1 VKRIEDKFKE
11 LKKRKKT
18 ALIPFITA
26 GDPDI
31 KTTKALVLEMEKRGA
46 DIIELGV
53 PFSDPIADGPTIQE
67 ADIRALKHKTSLK
80 DALNLVENLR
90 KKTEIPLVLMTYY
103 NLLYK
108 YGIEKFVTQAKR
120 SGVDGVIAADL
131 PIEEAS
137 ELKKYAR
144 RSNLDTIFLVSP
156 TSSPQRL
163 KLIAKESRGFI
174 YYVSLTGVTGAR
186 EELAKDLISSLKRL
200 KRLTPKPIAVGFGI
214 SRPEH
219 IRKIKR
225 SADGA
230 VVGSA
235 IISVI
240 EKNLKSK
247 NLVKKVGDFVEGLAQ
262 ACESNS

>member
-1 VKRIEDKFKE
+1 MNRIEAKFKE

-26 GDPDI
+26 GDPNL
-31 KTTKALVLEMEKRGA
+31 KTTEALVLEMERRGA

-67 ADIRALKHKTSLK
+67 ADIRSLRHKTSLNDVLKLVK
-80 DALNLVENLR
+80 DLR
-90 KKTEIPLVLMTYY
+90 KKTKVSLVLMTYY
-103 NLLYK
+103 NLLYN
-108 YGIEKFVTQAKR
+108 YGIERFVTQAKR

-137 ELKKYAR
+137 ELRRYAR
-144 RSNLDTIFLVSP
+144 KSNLDTIFLASP
-156 TSSPQRL
+156 TSPSQRL

-186 EELAKDLISSLKRL
+186 KELAKNLIFSLERL
-200 KRLTPKPIAVGFGI
+200 KRLTNKPIAVGFGI
-214 SRPEH
+214 SKSEH
-219 IRKIKR
+219 IREIKR
-225 SADGA
+225 YTDGV

-240 EKNLKSK
+240 EKNLKNK
-247 NLVKKVGDFVEGLAQ
+247 DMVKKVGDFVERLAQ
-262 ACESNS
+262 SCQS

>member
-1 VKRIEDKFKE
+1 MNRIEAKFKE

-26 GDPDI
+26 GDPDL

-67 ADIRALKHKTSLK
+67 ADIRSLRHKTSLNDVLKLVK
-80 DALNLVENLR
+80 DLR
-90 KKTEIPLVLMTYY
+90 KKTEVPLVLMTYY

-108 YGIEKFVTQAKR
+108 YGIEKFIIQARR
-120 SGVDGVIAADL
+120 SGVDGMIAADL
-131 PIEEAS
+131 PVEEAS
-137 ELKKYAR
+137 ELKRYAR
-144 RSNLDTIFLVSP
+144 KSNLDTIFLASP
-156 TSSPQRL
+156 TSSSERL
-163 KLIAKESRGFI
+163 KLIAKETRGFI

-186 EELAKDLISSLKRL
+186 EELAEDLIFSLRRL
-200 KRLTPKPIAVGFGI
+200 KRLTNKPIAVGFGI
-214 SRPEH
+214 SKPEH
-219 IRKIKR
+219 IREIKR
-225 SADGA
+225 DTDGV

-247 NLVKKVGDFVEGLAQ
+247 DLVKKVGNFVQRLAQ
-262 ACESNS
+262 ACKS

>member
-1 VKRIEDKFKE
+1 MNRIEAKFKE

-26 GDPDI
+26 GDPDL
-31 KTTKALVLEMEKRGA
+31 KTTKELVLELERRGA

-67 ADIRALKHKTSLK
+67 ADIRSLKHKTSLS
-80 DALNLVENLR
+80 DVLNLVKDLR
-90 KKTEIPLVLMTYY
+90 KKTDVPLVLMTYY
-103 NLLYK
+103 NLLYN
-108 YGIEKFVTQAKR
+108 YGIERFAIQAKK

-131 PIEEAS
+131 PIEEAG
-137 ELKKYAR
+137 ELKRYTRKN
-144 RSNLDTIFLVSP
+144 NLDTIFLASP
-156 TSSPQRL
+156 TSPTQRL
-163 KLIAKESRGFI
+163 KLIAKETRGFI
-174 YYVSLTGVTGAR
+174 YYISLTGVTGAR
-186 EELAKDLISSLKRL
+186 KKLPEDLIFSLKRL
-200 KRLTPKPIAVGFGI
+200 KRFTKRPIAVGFGI
-214 SRPEH
+214 SKPEH
-219 IRKIKR
+219 VRKVKR
-225 SADGA
+225 YADGV

-247 NLVKKVGDFVEGLAQ
+247 SLVKKVGNFVDRLAQ

>member
-1 VKRIEDKFKE
+1 MNRIEAKFKE

-26 GDPDI
+26 GDPDL

-67 ADIRALKHKTSLK
+67 ADIRSLKHKTSLNDVLKMVK
-80 DALNLVENLR
+80 DLR
-90 KKTEIPLVLMTYY
+90 KKSEVPLILMTYY
-103 NLLYK
+103 NLLYN
-108 YGIEKFVTQAKR
+108 YGIERFTVQAKK

-131 PIEEAS
+131 PIEEAD
-137 ELKKYAR
+137 ELKRYAR
-144 RSNLDTIFLVSP
+144 KNNLDTIFLASP
-156 TSSPQRL
+156 TSPPQRL
-163 KLIAKESRGFI
+163 KLIAKETKGFI

-186 EELAKDLISSLKRL
+186 KKLPEDLIFSLKRL
-200 KRLTPKPIAVGFGI
+200 KRFTKKPIAVGFGI
-214 SRPEH
+214 SKPEH
-219 IRKIKR
+219 IRKIR
-225 SADGA
+225 RYADGA

-235 IISVI
+235 IVSII

-247 NLVKKVGDFVEGLAQ
+247 DLVKKVGDFVGRLSH
-262 ACESNS
+262 ACRI

>member
-1 VKRIEDKFKE
+1 MNRIEAKFKE

-67 ADIRALKHKTSLK
+67 ADIRSLRHKTSLNDVLKLVK
-80 DALNLVENLR
+80 DLR
-90 KKTEIPLVLMTYY
+90 RETEVPLVLMTYY
-103 NLLYK
+103 NLLYN
-108 YGIEKFVTQAKR
+108 YGIERFAVQAKK

-131 PIEEAS
+131 PIEEAG
-137 ELKKYAR
+137 ELKRYAR
-144 RSNLDTIFLVSP
+144 KNNLDTIFLASP
-156 TSSPQRL
+156 TSPPQRL
-163 KLIAKESRGFI
+163 KLIAKETRGFI

-186 EELAKDLISSLKRL
+186 KKLPEDLIFFLKRL
-200 KRLTPKPIAVGFGI
+200 KRFTKKPIAVGFGI
-214 SRPEH
+214 SKPEH
-219 IRKIKR
+219 IRKIR
-225 SADGA
+225 SYADGA

-240 EKNLKSK
+240 ERNVKSR
-247 NLVKKVGDFVEGLAQ
+247 NLVKKVGDFVQRLAQ
-262 ACESNS
+262 SCY

>member
-1 VKRIEDKFKE
+1 VRRIEAKFKE
-11 LKKRKKT
+11 LKKEKKT

-26 GDPDI
+26 GDPNL
-31 KTTKALVLEMEKRGA
+31 KTTKELVIEMEKRGA

-53 PFSDPIADGPTIQE
+53 PFSDPIADGPTIQ
-67 ADIRALKHKTSLK
+67 ASGIRALRRKISLG
-80 DALNLVENLR
+80 DILTLVEELR

-103 NLLYK
+103 NLFYN
-108 YGIEKFVTQAKR
+108 YGIERFVTQAKR

-131 PIEEAS
+131 PVEEAG
-137 ELKKYAR
+137 ELKRYAR
-144 RSNLDTIFLVSP
+144 KNNLDTIFLASP
-156 TSSPQRL
+156 TSPSQRL

-186 EELAKDLISSLKRL
+186 EKLAEDLISSLKRL
-200 KRLTPKPIAVGFGI
+200 KRLTKKPIAVGFGI
-214 SRPEH
+214 SKPEH
-219 IRKIKR
+219 IRRIKKYT
-225 SADGA
+225 DGA

-247 NLVKKVGDFVEGLAQ
+247 NLVKKVGDFVQRLVQ
-262 ACESNS
+262 ACQSNS

>member
-1 VKRIEDKFKE
+1 MNRIETKFKE
-11 LKKRKKT
+11 LKKKKKT

-26 GDPDI
+26 GDPDL

-46 DIIELGV
+46 DIIELGI

-67 ADIRALKHKTSLK
+67 ADIRSLKHRTSLK
-80 DALNLVENLR
+80 DALDLVKELR
-90 KKTEIPLVLMTYY
+90 KKTEVPLVLMTYY

-108 YGIEKFVTQAKR
+108 YGIKRFVAQAKR

-131 PIEEAS
+131 PVEEAS
-137 ELKKYAR
+137 ELKRYAR
-144 RSNLDTIFLVSP
+144 KSNLNTIFLASP
-156 TSSPQRL
+156 TSPSQRL

-186 EELAKDLISSLKRL
+186 EELAKDLIFSLRRL
-200 KRLTPKPIAVGFGI
+200 KRLTNKPIAVGFGI
-214 SRPEH
+214 SKPEH
-219 IRKIKR
+219 IRKIR
-225 SADGA
+225 RYADGA

-235 IISVI
+235 IVSVV

-247 NLVKKVGDFVEGLAQ
+247 DLVKKVGDFVQRLAQ
-262 ACESNS
+262 SCY

>member
-1 VKRIEDKFKE
+1 MSRISEKFRE
-11 LKKRKKT
+11 LKKKKRI

-26 GDPDI
+26 GDPDL
-31 KTTKALVLEMEKRGA
+31 KTTKTLVLEMERRGA

-67 ADIRALKHKTSLK
+67 ADIRALKHRTSLK
-80 DALNLVENLR
+80 DVLDLVKDLR
-90 KKTEIPLVLMTYY
+90 KKTEVPLVLMTYY

-108 YGIEKFVTQAKR
+108 YGIERFVIQAKR
-120 SGVDGVIAADL
+120 NGVDGVIAADL
-131 PIEEAS
+131 PVEEAS

-144 RSNLDTIFLVSP
+144 GSNLDTIFLASP
-156 TSSPQRL
+156 TSPSQRL

-174 YYVSLTGVTGAR
+174 YYVSLAGVTGAR
-186 EELAKDLISSLKRL
+186 EKLAENLIFSLKRL
-200 KRLTPKPIAVGFGI
+200 KRLTNKPIAVGFGI
-214 SRPEH
+214 SKPEH
-219 IRKIKR
+219 IRRIKR
-225 SADGA
+225 YAKGA

-247 NLVKKVGDFVEGLAQ
+247 NLVKKIGDFVERLAQ
-262 ACESNS
+262 ACES

>member
-1 VKRIEDKFKE
+1 MKRIEAKFKE
-11 LKKRKKT
+11 LKKKKKT

-31 KTTKALVLEMEKRGA
+31 KTTKALVLEIERRGA

-67 ADIRALKHKTSLK
+67 ADIRSLKHKTSLS
-80 DALNLVENLR
+80 DVLNLVKDLR
-90 KKTEIPLVLMTYY
+90 KKTEVPLVLMTYY
-103 NLLYK
+103 NLLYN
-108 YGIEKFVTQAKR
+108 YGIEKFVIQARK

-131 PIEEAS
+131 PVEEAG

-144 RSNLDTIFLVSP
+144 EGNLNTIFLASP

-163 KLIAKESRGFI
+163 KLIAKETRGFI

-186 EELAKDLISSLKRL
+186 KKLPEDLIFFLKRL
-200 KRLTPKPIAVGFGI
+200 KRFTKKPIAVGFGI
-214 SRPEH
+214 SKPEH
-219 IRKIKR
+219 IRKIR
-225 SADGA
+225 RYADGA

-235 IISVI
+235 IVSVI

-247 NLVKKVGDFVEGLAQ
+247 NLVKKVGDFVQGLVQ
-262 ACESNS
+262 ACES

>member
-1 VKRIEDKFKE
+1 MKRIEAKFKE
-11 LKKRKKT
+11 LKKKKKT

-31 KTTKALVLEMEKRGA
+31 KTTKALVLEIERRGA

-67 ADIRALKHKTSLK
+67 ADIRSLKHKTSLS
-80 DALNLVENLR
+80 DVLNLVKDLR
-90 KKTEIPLVLMTYY
+90 KKTEVPLVLMTYY
-103 NLLYK
+103 NLLYN
-108 YGIEKFVTQAKR
+108 YGIEKFVIQARK

-131 PIEEAS
+131 PVEEAG

-144 RSNLDTIFLVSP
+144 EGNLNTIFLASP

-163 KLIAKESRGFI
+163 KLIAKETRGFI

-186 EELAKDLISSLKRL
+186 KKLPEDLIFSLKRL
-200 KRLTPKPIAVGFGI
+200 KRFTKKPIAVGFGI
-214 SRPEH
+214 SKPEH
-219 IRKIKR
+219 IRKIR
-225 SADGA
+225 RYADGA

-235 IISVI
+235 IVSVI

-247 NLVKKVGDFVEGLAQ
+247 NLVKKVGDFVQGLVQ
-262 ACESNS
+262 ACES